1 VKQQISQLPP
11 ESLIRA
17 YAGLRSLEARAEAI
31 EEVLGNLR
39 QRCLSGGP
47 AVLPDLVVA
56 SGELRWHVRQLEQQY
71 QDFHAALGAGAM
83 TDLPERR
90 SEQREHASMR
100 GTTDVLAVSDLV
112 SMLSNLRKTGTLTL
126 QAGGSMFAFEFN
138 AGAVVHAVTNR
149 ANKDLRL
156 GTILVAQS
164 KITEDQLRA
173 NLVAGTRDKEML
185 GARLVRTQTVS
196 ATDLRAALEEQVRRI
211 FDEAFALQNARFSFF
226 EGSVS
231 EIAERASLNTTCL
244 LLEAARQHDEGQS
257 PPARTAAKSSRRGR

>member
-1 VKQQISQLPP
+1 VKQISQLPP

-17 YAGLRSLEARAEAI
+17 YAGLRSLEARIQAV
-31 EEVLGNLR
+31 EEVLGGLR
-39 QRCLSGGP
+39 QRCLTGGP
-47 AVLPDLVVA
+47 NVLPDLVVA

-71 QDFHAALGAGAM
+71 QDFHQALGGGGAA
-83 TDLPERR
+83 DPPERR
-90 SEQREHASMR
+90 AEPREHASMR

-126 QAGGSMFAFEFN
+126 QEGGSMFAFEFN

-164 KITEDQLRA
+164 KITEQQLRE

-211 FDEAFALQNARFSFF
+211 FDAAFALQNARFSFF

-231 EIAERASLNTTCL
+231 QIAERASLNTTCL
-244 LLEAARQHDEGQS
+244 LLEAARQHDEGQ
-257 PPARTAAKSSRRGR
+257 PAASAAARQQQRRGR